1 MRFST
6 SWSTMTAI
14 VDYRA
19 GNLTSVRLAFEA
31 LGEDAVV
38 ETCKKYLALPL
49 EDNGFPGFGY
59 RIGIRDIHTRSHDL
73 FRELV
78 PKQE

>member
-1 MRFST
+1 MKRF
-6 SWSTMTAI
+6 
-14 VDYRA
+14 
-19 GNLTSVRLAFEA
+19 
-31 LGEDAVV
+31 GEDAVV